1 MVVITGAGQGLGRA
15 YAARF
20 ACEGAVPVVVDRNAE
35 ACERVAGEI
44 AGSQPEAI
52 GVVADV
58 SDEQAV
64 GRLVETAM
72 DRYGR
77 IDVLI
82 NNAAIFSS
90 LQMRPFEEIPVE
102 EWRAVLDVNVTGA
115 FLCARAVSKVM
126 RAAKWGRIINV
137 SSATVTMGRPWYLH
151 YVTSKAALIGMTR
164 GLARELGPDGI
175 TVNTVLPGATY
186 TEVPRA
192 TVTEEQ
198 KRSIVAMQ
206 CVPRPGEPAD
216 LEDVMLF
223 LASDA
228 SRFVTGQSITVDGGL
243 THI

>member
-1 MVVITGAGQGLGRA
+1 M
-15 YAARF
+15 
-20 ACEGAVPVVVDRNAE
+20 VVDRNAE